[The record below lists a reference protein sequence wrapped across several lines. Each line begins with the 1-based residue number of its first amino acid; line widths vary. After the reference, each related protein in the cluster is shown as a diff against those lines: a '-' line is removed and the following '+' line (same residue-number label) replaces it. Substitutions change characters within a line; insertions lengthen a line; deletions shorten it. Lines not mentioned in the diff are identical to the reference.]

1 MARPLK
7 RGIDYFPLDVNF
19 LQDMKIRKIMK
30 ACGNSSISVLVA
42 LLATIYRDEGYYAKW
57 DSDAAFLVAD
67 IVGTSEGFVEEVVK
81 KALQVD
87 FLDKRMF
94 DDEKILT
101 SSGIQIRYK
110 TASYKKKSNDILDK
124 YNLLDIS
131 VVKKRVFDDGNPVN
145 DSGSTQTKLNQTK
158 LNKTKDTR
166 TKFNDEHLRLA
177 RLLDSLIRRNNPETK
192 EKSEKTFESW
202 ADEIRKMEQLD
213 KRELKKIENAIKWS
227 QSHEFWSGN
236 ILSAR
241 NLRKHYDT
249 MASQRKQGQKHK
261 APIPD
266 YLNKSDDE
274 LKKAGRREMS
284 KEEKEALEQQV
295 SNIKSQLKNRGE

>member
-81 KALQVD
+81 KAVQVD
-87 FLDKRMF
+87 FLDKYMF
-94 DDEKILT
+94 DNEKILT

-131 VVKKRVFDDGNPVN
+131 VVKKRVSDDGNPVN
-145 DSGSTQTKLNQTK
+145 DNGSTQTILNETK

-177 RLLDSLIRRNNPETK
+177 RLLDSLIRQNNPETRK
-192 EKSEKTFESW
+192 RSKKTFESW
-202 ADEIRKMEQLD
+202 ADEIRKMEKLD

-227 QSHEFWSGN
+227 QGNTFWSSN
-236 ILSAR
+236 ILSAYK
-241 NLRKHYDT
+241 LREHYDT
-249 MASQRKQGQKHK
+249 MVSQRKLRQKQK
-261 APIPD
+261 APVPD

-274 LKKAGRREMS
+274 LKEAGRRELS
-284 KEEKEALEQQV
+284 KEEKEALDQQV